1 MLKHQA
7 SICDTILLY
16 LLDQCNLYSQSY
28 LSLIFLV
35 VILISRTPMVYD
47 HVYENVANNI
57 NTVLLHPCDLE
68 KQYEFL
74 LFLLIKYT
82 LQ

>member
-1 MLKHQA
+1 MLKYQA
-7 SICDTILLY
+7 SVCDTILLY
-16 LLDQCNLYSQSY
+16 LLDQCNLYTQSY
-28 LSLIFLV
+28 LSFIFLA
-35 VILISRTPMVYD
+35 ILISWTPIVYA
-47 HVYENVANNI
+47 HVCEKVANNI
-57 NTVLLHPCDLE
+57 NTVLLHHCGLE